1 MIRFLLIESVVSLF
15 LTYLIIFIL
24 TFTCTKNL
32 YIKYKIKYFSIGLA
46 VVNKELFN
54 VYCGELIIILSI
66 ILIPFRLILLIMDI
80 YVFYKEIYKHLYK
93 FFVSEV

>member
-24 TFTCTKNL
+24 TFSCIKNL
-32 YIKYKIKYFSIGLA
+32 HIKYKIKHFYIGLA

-54 VYCGELIIILSI
+54 VYYGELLVVLSV

-80 YVFYKEIYKHLYK
+80 YVFYKGIYKHLYK
-93 FFVSEV
+93 FL